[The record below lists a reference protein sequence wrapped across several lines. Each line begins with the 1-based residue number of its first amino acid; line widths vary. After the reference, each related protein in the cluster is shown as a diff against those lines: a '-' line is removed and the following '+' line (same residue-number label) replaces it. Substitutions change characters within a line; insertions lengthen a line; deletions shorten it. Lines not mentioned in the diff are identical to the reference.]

1 MKIRKNSIVSSDEL
15 DNIYE
20 QMIQKAKEKNLNA
33 YEAYIEECKLNS
45 VSKINEA
52 GNPLPGIEKH
62 HIVPRFDG
70 GLDVSENIVLLT
82 VKEHVIAHWLRW
94 KVLKKSQDHCAFLFR
109 IGDTEAA
116 LAQRRQSVLE
126 ARERDKSNQKGFFDP
141 EFQREMGT
149 RGGSTGGSRGTLE
162 QLRARQQVG
171 LTYGRDTGISNQG
184 EPLQEFV
191 SKFSIWAYSA
201 EAAKGK
207 RRADRSDEQF
217 FLVAP
222 KEAFTDT
229 VRVLNTFAPASVRN
243 ASSLHKVV
251 YKDRNQ
257 MYGWR
262 IVNTLTRSEV
272 KEGIQNFIDNNP
284 TLILCFEE
292 DLMLGEG
299 FE

>member
-1 MKIRKNSIVSSDEL
+1 MKKNSIVSNDEL
-15 DNIYE
+15 NNIYE
-20 QMIQKAKEKNLNA
+20 EMAQKKKNLNA

-45 VSKINEA
+45 VTKINEV

-70 GLDVSENIVLLT
+70 GLDVPENIVLLT

-94 KVLKKSQDHCAFLFR
+94 KVLKKPQDHCAFLFR

-116 LAQRRQSVLE
+116 LAERRESVLE
-126 ARERDKSNQKGFFDP
+126 ARKRDKINEKGFFDP

-149 RGGSTGGSRGTLE
+149 RGGSIGGSRGTLE
-162 QLRARQQVG
+162 QFRARQQVG

-184 EPLQEFV
+184 KPLQEFV
-191 SKFSIWAYSA
+191 SKFSIWAYSDNA
-201 EAAKGK
+201 SKGQ
-207 RRADRSDEQF
+207 RGADRSDEKF
-217 FLVAP
+217 FFVAP
-222 KEAFTDT
+222 KQAFTDT
-229 VRVLNTFAPASVRN
+229 VRVLNSFAPASIKN
-243 ASSLHKVV
+243 TTSLHKVV
-251 YKDRNQ
+251 YGERKQ

-284 TLILCFEE
+284 TVILCFEE
-292 DLMLGEG
+292 DLMLAEG

>member
-1 MKIRKNSIVSSDEL
+1 MKIQKNSIVSNDEL

-20 QMIQKAKEKNLNA
+20 QMVQKAKEKNLNA
-33 YEAYIEECKLNS
+33 YEAYIEECKLNR
-45 VSKINEA
+45 VTKINEA
-52 GNPLPGIEKH
+52 GNSLPGIEKH

-70 GLDVSENIVLLT
+70 GPDGSENIVLLT

-94 KVLKKSQDHCAFLFR
+94 KVLKKSQDYCAFLFR
-109 IGDTEAA
+109 IGDTKAA
-116 LAQRRQSVLE
+116 LAQRTQLVQE
-126 ARERDKSNQKGFFDP
+126 ARERDKINQKGFFDP

-149 RGGSTGGSRGTLE
+149 RGGKIGGSRGTLE
-162 QLRARQQVG
+162 QFRARQQVG
-171 LTYGRDTGISNQG
+171 LTYGRATGISNQG
-184 EPLQEFV
+184 EPLQEFI

-201 EAAKGK
+201 EAATGK
-207 RRADRSDEQF
+207 RGADRSDEQF

-243 ASSLHKVV
+243 ATSLHKVV
-251 YKDRNQ
+251 YGERPQ

-262 IVNTLTRSEV
+262 IVNTLIRSEV
-272 KEGIQNFIDNNP
+272 REGIQNFIYNNP
-284 TLILCFEE
+284 TVILHFEE
-292 DLMLGEG
+292 DLMLAEG